1 MEVGTI
7 FWYDQINGKWD
18 YKSHVLQYNE
28 DHQLGTSVALS
39 NGTMLA
45 GMPGSIGGNGKVVI
59 LTSPYRHVY
68 DADPHLK
75 YGFGT
80 AIAAHNGQFLVTK
93 PKDPFGRV
101 FFGLVEE

>member
-45 GMPGSIGGNGKVVI
+45 GMPGSIGGNGKAVI
-59 LTSPYRHVY
+59 LASPYRHVY
-68 DADPHLK
+68 DADPHVK

-80 AIAAHNGQFLVTK
+80 AIAAHNGQFLVAK